1 MEILYPQWFEVS
13 NKKYCKMIDSE
24 CRIINLPKISDPRG
38 NLSIIEQIK
47 QIPFEIKRVHWI
59 YDVPGGVDR
68 GGHAYKETEEFIVAL
83 SGSFDV
89 VVDDGNN
96 RKTYPLNRSYFG
108 LYVPKGMW
116 RTMTNFSTNSL
127 ALVLSST
134 VYDEHDYVSDYEEY
148 KAWRKDES
156 KIPTKSD
163 AKTSVKVNNP
173 MPSRIISGV
182 KGVFDCSLCELNKMH
197 DKEGNLTFMYENVHV
212 PFPINRVFYSYD
224 IPGGEDR
231 GAHAHKH
238 CHQFIIAASGSFEV
252 ALDDGI
258 NKRTVLL
265 NRPFW
270 GLHVPPGIWASE
282 QGFSSGSICLVLAS
296 EGYSEDDYIR
306 NYDDYL
312 EFIKTQN
319 NG

>member
-1 MEILYPQWFEVS
+1 MNII
-13 NKKYCKMIDSE
+13 KDSKFV
-24 CRIINLPKISDPRG
+24 NLPKIADPRG
-38 NLSIIEQIK
+38 NLSIIEQFK
-47 QIPFEIKRVHWI
+47 QIPFEIKRTYWI
-59 YDVPGGVDR
+59 YDVPGGCDR
-68 GGHAYKETEEFIVAL
+68 GGHAYKENQEIIVAL
-83 SGSFDV
+83 SGAFDV
-89 VVDDGNN
+89 VLDDGKEK
-96 RKTYPLNRSYFG
+96 KTFSLNRSYNG

-134 VYDEHDYVSDYEEY
+134 EYDVNDYIMDYEEFLR
-148 KAWRKDES
+148 WINGEN
-156 KIPTKSD
+156 IETKPADYAPMSNVKSMFS
-163 AKTSVKVNNP
+163 AKEG
-173 MPSRIISGV
+173 IS
-182 KGVFDCSLCELNKMH
+182 VFDCSLCQLNKFH
-197 DKEGNLTFMYENVHV
+197 DPEGNLTVVSENVHV

-231 GAHAHKH
+231 GAHAHKE

-252 ALDDGI
+252 VLDDGT
-258 NKRTVLL
+258 NKRTVTL

-296 EGYSEDDYIR
+296 HGYSEDDYIR

-312 EFIKTQN
+312 NYVKN
-319 NG
+319 KNK

>member
-1 MEILYPQWFEVS
+1 MITSDSKILT
-13 NKKYCKMIDSE
+13 
-24 CRIINLPKISDPRG
+24 LPKIGDERG
-38 NLSIIEQIK
+38 NLSIIEQLK
-47 QIPFEIKRVHWI
+47 QIPFEIKRVHWV
-59 YDVPGGVDR
+59 YDVPGGYDR
-68 GGHAYKETEEFIVAL
+68 GGHAYFETEEFIVAL

-89 VVDDGNN
+89 VVDTGVKK
-96 RKTYPLNRSYFG
+96 KTFQLNRSYFG

-116 RTMTNFSTNSL
+116 RTMSNFSTNSL

-134 VYDEHDYVSDYEEY
+134 EYNEKDYISDYAEY
-148 KAWRKDES
+148 TAWRKDES
-156 KIPTKSD
+156 KIPTITD
-163 AKTSVKVNNP
+163 AQTSVKLNNP
-173 MPSRIISGV
+173 LGKNLIDEGKS
-182 KGVFDCSLCELNKMH
+182 VFDCSLCELNKMH

-231 GAHAHKH
+231 GAHAHKK
-238 CHQFIIAASGSFEV
+238 CHQFLIAASGSFEV
-252 ALDDGI
+252 ALDDGT

-312 EFIKTQN
+312 NYLNTKN

>member
-1 MEILYPQWFEVS
+1 MTK
-13 NKKYCKMIDSE
+13 NE
-24 CRIINLPKISDPRG
+24 CYLKNLPKIEDFRG
-38 NLSIIEQIK
+38 NLSIIEQMSH
-47 QIPFEIKRVHWI
+47 IPFEIKRVHWI
-59 YDVPGGVDR
+59 YDVPGGVRR

-89 VVDDGNN
+89 VIDNGEE

-108 LYVPKGMW
+108 VYVPKGLW

-134 VYDEHDYVSDYEEY
+134 QYDENDYVSDYEEY
-148 KAWRKDES
+148 KAWRKDSS
-156 KIPTKSD
+156 KIPTISD
-163 AKTSVKVNNP
+163 AKTSVKINNP
-173 MPSRIISGV
+173 STKYILTEG
-182 KGVFDCSLCELNKMH
+182 KCVFDCSLCELNKMH
-197 DKEGNLTFMYENVHV
+197 DPEGNLTFMYENVHV

-231 GAHAHKH
+231 GAHAHKK

-252 ALDDGI
+252 VLDDGT

-312 EFIKTQN
+312 EYIKTKKN
-319 NG
+319 D

>member
-1 MEILYPQWFEVS
+1 MTK
-13 NKKYCKMIDSE
+13 NDS
-24 CRIINLPKISDPRG
+24 RIIELPKLVDPRG
-38 NLSIIEQIK
+38 NLSIIEQKK

-68 GGHAYKETEEFIVAL
+68 GGHAYKKTEEFIVAL

-89 VVDDGNN
+89 EIDDGIE
-96 RKTYPLNRSYFG
+96 KQSFLLNRSYYG
-108 LYVPKGMW
+108 LYVSNGMW
-116 RTMTNFSTNSL
+116 RKMTNFSTNSL

-134 VYDEHDYVSDYEEY
+134 DYDECDYVSDYDEY
-148 KAWRKDES
+148 KLWRKDS
-156 KIPTKSD
+156 AKPPTIYD
-163 AKTSVKVNNP
+163 AKTSIKVNTPAHYLGNKEGR
-173 MPSRIISGV
+173 S
-182 KGVFDCSLCELNKMH
+182 VFDCSLCELNKMH
-197 DKEGNLTFMYENVHV
+197 DKEGNLTFVYENVHI
-212 PFPINRVFYSYD
+212 PFPVNRVFYSYD

-238 CHQFIIAASGSFEV
+238 CHQFLIAASGSFEV
-252 ALDDGI
+252 VLDDGT
-258 NKRTVLL
+258 NKRTVQL

-270 GLHVPPGIWASE
+270 GLHIPPGIWASE

-296 EGYSEDDYIR
+296 DEYSEDDYIR

-312 EFIKTQN
+312 EYIKTQN